1 MGALLASLAQHY
13 TERYIFSTFSTGVLV
28 MHFNLDGSRRD
39 VCKTIA
45 KMFQWQI
52 FSVFLLVK
60 VLQQIVSV
68 GLNCSKLSVCYF
80 LFIFAGCFECSWI
93 KTDDIL
99 KG

>member
-52 FSVFLLVK
+52 FSVFYSLKCSSRSSLWVSTAQNCQF
-60 VLQQIVSV
+60 VIFYLFLQGALNVH
-68 GLNCSKLSVCYF
+68 GLKQMIY
-80 LFIFAGCFECSWI
+80 
-93 KTDDIL
+93 
-99 KG
+99 